1 MSTDFFAEELPP
13 PSASLGL
20 GAAGICEAFPFH
32 LGVDGDL
39 RVVQCGATIAR
50 LIPQLHERPL
60 LSDIFEARGQPLP
73 RSFAAFGT
81 ISHRLLRLGCRHRE
95 ALVLRGQ
102 FLPDASLTHLLFIGS
117 PEVND
122 LARIVELELSINDFA
137 AQDMVNDYLILLQT
151 QQAALADANHMA
163 EALELLNHDLEER
176 VAARTKSLEE
186 ANIALRE
193 QMAERARIEQEL
205 RLAQKLESVGQLAA
219 GIAHEINTPIQFIG
233 DNLRFVA
240 ESLGQLEQVYTA
252 MEALRTAAAE
262 RPEAVELSR
271 AMEAA
276 DLDYARSEMPNAVAQ
291 GLEGVDRVA
300 TLVRALKE
308 FSHPDVA
315 ESVPTDLNQAIRT
328 TLTVARNEYKYV
340 AELVTDLAAELPPTP
355 CHVSEFNQVVL
366 NLVVNAAHAIADV
379 QAQRGRGTI
388 TVTTRRAGP
397 WCEVLI
403 GDTGTGIPEAIRE
416 RIFDPFFTTK
426 PVGRGTGQGL
436 YLARSIIV
444 DRHKGELSFTSTV
457 GQGTTFLIR
466 LPLTPAGKEAA

>member
-1 MSTDFFAEELPP
+1 MSNDFFAEEPPP

-20 GAAGICEAFPFH
+20 GAAGMVDAFPFH
-32 LGVDGDL
+32 LGLDADL

-50 LIPQLHERPL
+50 LIPQLRDRPL
-60 LSDIFEARGQPLP
+60 LTDLFEARGNPLP
-73 RSFAAFGT
+73 TTFASFGT
-81 ISHRLLRLGCRHRE
+81 ACHRLVRLASRTQE
-95 ALVLRGQ
+95 ALLLRGQ
-102 FLPDASLTHLLFIGS
+102 FLPDASLTHLLFLGS

-122 LARIVELELSINDFA
+122 LSKIVELDLTMNDFA
-137 AQDMVNDYLILLQT
+137 VQDMVNDYLILLQT

-163 EALELLNHDLEER
+163 EALEHLNHDLEQR
-176 VAARTKSLEE
+176 VAARTSSLEE
-186 ANIALRE
+186 ANVALRQ
-193 QMAERARIEQEL
+193 QMEERARIEQEL

-240 ESLGQLEQVYTA
+240 DTVAQLEPVYAA
-252 MEALRTAAAE
+252 MEVLQAAAAE
-262 RPEAVELSR
+262 RPEAQELAR
-271 AMEAA
+271 AIEAA
-276 DLDYARSEMPNAVAQ
+276 DLAYARGEIPNAVAQ

-308 FSHPDVA
+308 FSHPDAA
-315 ESVPTDLNQAIRT
+315 ESAPTDLNQAIRT

-340 AELVTDLAAELPPTP
+340 ADVVTDLDPGLPPTP

-379 QAQRGRGTI
+379 QKERGRGTI
-388 TVTTRRAGP
+388 TVSTRRDGA
-397 WCEVLI
+397 WTEVRI
-403 GDTGTGIPEAIRE
+403 RDTGTGIPDHIRE

-426 PVGRGTGQGL
+426 PVGKGTGQGL

-444 DRHKGELSFTSTV
+444 ERHKGVLSFESAF
-457 GQGTTFLIR
+457 GEGTTFIIR
-466 LPLTPAGKEAA
+466 LPLPVAGKEAA